1 MKTPHNNSVTKGTI
15 WSAVDKFGIVA
26 LQFII
31 NLVMAR
37 LLTPYDFGLVGM
49 ILIIVAVS
57 TILIDGGF
65 GAALIQKSNA
75 DERDFSTTFYINII
89 AAAVLYALIFL
100 AAPYVATF
108 LGNPIFERLL
118 KVISLVLIINSVGVV
133 PKTKLRKAF
142 AFKQIAIANLVSY
155 TMAAVIAI
163 VIAWMEY
170 GYWGLIA
177 IHIVNSIFSSLLLWL
192 FARWHPTKQFSLKAL
207 KQLFKYGEYI
217 LISDILS
224 NACFHIQSTLIGKYF
239 APATAGQYS
248 QAKKMEEVASITLPN
263 AMVQVLF
270 PLFSEMQDNNDTLLS
285 SLRLSNKITA
295 FIIFPILTLLII
307 IAEPI
312 ILFLFGSNWAG
323 AIHYFQVLCI
333 GGYFGALQ
341 YFTYFAVAATGQS
354 KALFYAGII
363 KSIFL
368 LGAIFVTAHISM
380 EAVLLAMVLSNVVN
394 YLTNG
399 VIAAKHVGYK
409 MLRQMGDVAPILL
422 ISLLIGTITLG
433 VDHLWNI
440 HWALL
445 SLIYLLLYLA
455 IATLSHNEIVS
466 LVLAK
471 CRR

>member
-1 MKTPHNNSVTKGTI
+1 VLSPWI
-15 WSAVDKFGIVA
+15 AV
-26 LQFII
+26 
-31 NLVMAR
+31 
-37 LLTPYDFGLVGM
+37 
-49 ILIIVAVS
+49 
-57 TILIDGGF
+57 
-65 GAALIQKSNA
+65 
-75 DERDFSTTFYINII
+75 
-89 AAAVLYALIFL
+89 VLN
-100 AAPYVATF
+100 
-108 LGNPIFERLL
+108 NPIFEELL
-118 KVISLVLIINSVGVV
+118 RILSLVIIINSFSIV
-133 PKTKLRKAF
+133 PKALLRRTLS
-142 AFKQIAIANLVSY
+142 FKQIAIANITAYIIAAGVAI
-155 TMAAVIAI
+155 TMAKMGYGLWSIIALHI
-163 VIAWMEY
+163 TNS
-170 GYWGLIA
+170 A
-177 IHIVNSIFSSLLLWL
+177 ISTLLLALFAHWRPSATFSSI
-192 FARWHPTKQFSLKAL
+192 SLKAL
-207 KQLFKYGEYI
+207 FGYGGYI
-217 LISDILS
+217 LISDMLS
-224 NACFHIQSTLIGKYF
+224 NICFHIQSTLVGRYF
-239 APATAGQYS
+239 SPYVAGQYA

-422 ISLLIGTITLG
+422 ISLLIGAITLG